1 MGVFRLVLVVTLLL
15 LPSSPG
21 ADASQTFR
29 NPFPKHIAATAGSV
43 TVGVAEFATL
53 PIVDGYPARMMKMVD
68 EPGAGRLFV
77 NDMGGVLYG
86 VSYDGGTVTPYLDLK
101 DPRWGL
107 DPIPTVKR
115 GRGFQSFAFHP
126 QFAESDA
133 PGFGR
138 FYTFGELTRGTSR
151 ADFVAEGRRLFDTVL
166 LEWRVHD
173 PKAAFYDGSQPRELM
188 RIGQPLEDHNGGQI
202 AFNPGVVL
210 GNADFGMLY
219 LSVGD
224 GGGVGDPLDL
234 AQNLGQVFGKIL
246 RIDPLG
252 MNSTTGHYGIPAK
265 NPFIADP
272 RALGEIYAF
281 GLRNPQ
287 NLSWDMHTEHLFVA
301 DIGEA
306 TVDEINMIMP
316 GANLG
321 WDHWE
326 GSFRLVDYWRTIARR
341 VRDHIL
347 SIWDGTFSISNDR
360 RAVSLQN
367 PRADT
372 TVTYPVIEFDHQD
385 PLFGQDVAVTGP
397 IVYRHRAIPHLA
409 GCVLFGDMVSGEVF
423 YFNADDLPNGG
434 QDAIRRMLFRRDG
447 EVKSFL
453 RMVEEKVAAQGRRP
467 MGRADLR
474 LGTGPDGQLFLLNKH
489 DSTIRRVVTVE
500 HPPRDN

>member
-1 MGVFRLVLVVTLLL
+1 M
-15 LPSSPG
+15 
-21 ADASQTFR
+21 
-29 NPFPKHIAATAGSV
+29 
-43 TVGVAEFATL
+43 
-53 PIVDGYPARMMKMVD
+53 
-68 EPGAGRLFV
+68 
-77 NDMGGVLYG
+77 
-86 VSYDGGTVTPYLDLK
+86 
-101 DPRWGL
+101 
-107 DPIPTVKR
+107 
-115 GRGFQSFAFHP
+115 
-126 QFAESDA
+126 
-133 PGFGR
+133 
-138 FYTFGELTRGTSR
+138 
-151 ADFVAEGRRLFDTVL
+151 
-166 LEWRVHD
+166 
-173 PKAAFYDGSQPRELM
+173 
-188 RIGQPLEDHNGGQI
+188 
-202 AFNPGVVL
+202 
-210 GNADFGMLY
+210 
-219 LSVGD
+219 
-224 GGGVGDPLDL
+224 GVGDPLDL
-234 AQNLGQVFGKIL
+234 AQDLGQVFGKIL

-272 RALGEIYAF
+272 RALGEVYVF

-287 NLSWDMHTEHLFVA
+287 NLSWDMHTGHLFVA

-347 SIWDGTFSISNDR
+347 SIWDGTFSVSNDR

-423 YFNADDLPNGG
+423 YFNADDLPDGG